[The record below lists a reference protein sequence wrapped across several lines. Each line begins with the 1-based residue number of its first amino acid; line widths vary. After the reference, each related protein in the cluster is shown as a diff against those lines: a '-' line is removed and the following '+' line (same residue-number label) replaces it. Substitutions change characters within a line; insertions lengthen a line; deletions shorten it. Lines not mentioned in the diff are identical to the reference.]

1 MEENEVVHSEHSE
14 QKEDVVLKCPG
25 CGSALVYSPEAGC
38 LKCPACGYVEEKPE
52 VETAGQENDLKALL
66 DNLKLDE
73 SNETLT
79 VRCPTC
85 GAESVFEEN
94 VVAGFCP
101 FCKNPI
107 VASSRS
113 CRTLRPQGVVPF
125 AITHDQAASKFKSW
139 AKGLWFAPNSIK
151 NANLHE
157 TMKGVYKPIW
167 TFDFRTATVYT
178 GKRGEH
184 YYVTETRT
192 RNGKSEEVRVQR
204 TRWYSASGLV
214 NNTFDDLTVFASR
227 KVSQSLQAKL
237 KPWSIKN
244 PVKYS
249 DDVVRGFIEENYD
262 MPLMNGLEDAK
273 AQAKSEIERSIKK
286 DIGGDEQRISSMETR
301 YYGLTYKLLLVP
313 FWCSQYRHGGK
324 DFLFLVNGEN
334 GKADGERPYSG
345 WKIFFFILVLL
356 AIIGVIV
363 GICMNS

>member
-1 MEENEVVHSEHSE
+1 MEDSQYVQND
-14 QKEDVVLKCPG
+14 QPEDVVLKCPG

-38 LKCPACGYVEEKPE
+38 LKCPNCGYMEEKGDIE
-52 VETAGQENDLKALL
+52 RAGEENDLDSLL
-66 DNLKLDE
+66 KNLKL
-73 SNETLT
+73 NEQNEKLT

-85 GAESVFEEN
+85 GAESEFEEN
-94 VVAGFCP
+94 VVAGFCQ

-125 AITHDQAASKFKSW
+125 AITRDQAAQKFKAWVNS
-139 AKGLWFAPNSIK
+139 LWFAPNSIK

-157 TMKGVYKPIW
+157 TMKGVYNPIW
-167 TFDFRTATVYT
+167 TFDFRAVTVYS

-204 TRWYSASGLV
+204 TRWHSASGV
-214 NNTFDDLTVFASR
+214 VPKDFDDVTVFASS
-227 KVSQSLQAKL
+227 KVNQSLQAKM

-249 DDVVRGFIEENYD
+249 EDVVRGFIEENYD

-273 AQAKSEIERSIKK
+273 AQVKSEIEAAVRR
-286 DIGGDEQRISSMETR
+286 DIGGDEQRIDFMKTDYSH
-301 YYGLTYKLLLVP
+301 LTYKLLLVP
-313 FWCSQYRHGGK
+313 FWCSRYRHGGK
-324 DFLFLVNGEN
+324 DFQFLVNGEN
-334 GKADGERPYSG
+334 GKADGARPYSG
-345 WKIFFFILVLL
+345 WKIFFFVLVLL
-356 AIIGVIV
+356 AIA
-363 GICMNS
+363 GIILAVCMNS

>member
-1 MEENEVVHSEHSE
+1 MEENESVQNEQIE
-14 QKEDVVLKCPG
+14 QKEDIVLKCPG
-25 CGSALVYSPEAGC
+25 CGSALVYSPEAGT
-38 LKCPACGYVEEKPE
+38 LTCPSCGYVQEKTE

-66 DNLKLDE
+66 QNLKLDE
-73 SNETLT
+73 SSETLT

-85 GAESVFEEN
+85 GAESQFEEN
-94 VVAGFCP
+94 VVAGYCQ

-125 AITHDQAASKFKSW
+125 AVTREQAAEKFKSW
-139 AKGLWFAPNSIK
+139 VMSLWFAPNSIK

-157 TMKGVYKPIW
+157 TMRGVYNPIW

-184 YYVTETRT
+184 YYVTETRI
-192 RNGKSEEVRVQR
+192 RNGKSEEVRVQK
-204 TRWYSASGLV
+204 TRWYTASGIV
-214 NNTFDDLTVFASR
+214 NNTFDDLTVFACR
-227 KVSQSLQAKL
+227 KVSQALQAKL

-262 MPLMNGLEDAK
+262 MPLMDGLDDAK
-273 AQAKSEIERSIKK
+273 AQAKSEIERSVRR
-286 DIGGDEQRISSMETR
+286 DIGGDEQRIDSMETR

-324 DFLFLVNGEN
+324 DFQFLVNGEN

-345 WKIFFFILVLL
+345 WKIFFFIMVIV
-356 AIIGVIV
+356 AIIAVIV